1 MKRQE
6 GWDEESRGSKRGA
19 LGEEVIGM
27 RREQGGGLREQDGWD
42 EARDRMK
49 KQEE

>member
-1 MKRQE
+1 MSEQE
-6 GWDEESRGSKRGA
+6 GWGEESRGSKRDA
-19 LGEEVIGM
+19 LGEEVRGM

-42 EARDRMK
+42 ESRNRLK